1 MCDLPIF
8 QEPFSPWMLEGGAFD
23 DIVFS
28 SRVRLARNL
37 QAYAFP
43 RVLSPEQRREIGQ
56 KIADTFDGQIFGS
69 NRSMHMFHMGDLTD
83 LQKSVLVEKHLVSP
97 ILTKFESSGLLISS
111 DEQVSVMV
119 NEEDHL
125 RIQSMFTGVQLEK
138 AYELAN
144 EMDDWLESALDYAFH
159 EDFGYLTSCPTNVG
173 TGLRCSVML
182 HLSGLVLTKQMEA
195 TMHTLNRL
203 GFVVRGIYGEG
214 SSALG
219 HLFQISNQ
227 ITLGKTEQ
235 EMVYELTRITEQIVE
250 QEKRARV
257 YLMTDARYV
266 LENRIFRSLGTLKY
280 AVLMNAKE
288 AAERLSDILLGVHLG
303 LIEGL
308 TVQQV
313 RQLFTWIQPGFLQ
326 VYAGKNLNI
335 NEREL
340 KRADLLRKYL
350 A

>member
-1 MCDLPIF
+1 MSDLTIF
-8 QEPFSPWMLEGGAFD
+8 QEPFSPWMLESGPFD
-23 DIVFS
+23 DIALS

-37 QAYAFP
+37 QTYAFP
-43 RVLSPEQRREIGQ
+43 RALSQEKRKEIGQ
-56 KIADTFDGQIFGS
+56 KIADKFDQKIFYS
-69 NRSMHMFHMGDLTD
+69 DRIMHMFNMGDLTE

-97 ILTKFESSGLLISS
+97 MLTKIVSGGLLISS
-111 DEQVSVMV
+111 DEQLSIMV

-144 EMDDWLESALDYAFH
+144 EMDDWLEVELDYAFH

-173 TGLRCSVML
+173 TGMRCSVMF
-182 HLSGLVLTKQMEA
+182 HLPGLVMTKQMEPM
-195 TMHTLNRL
+195 MHTLNRL

-235 EMVYELTRITEQIVE
+235 EMIHELRRITEQIVE
-250 QEKRARV
+250 QEKHARE
-257 YLMTDARYV
+257 YLMTHMRYA
-266 LENRIFRSLGTLKY
+266 LEDRIFRSLGILKY
-280 AVLMNAKE
+280 AVLMHSKE
-288 AAERLSDILLGVHLG
+288 AAQRLSDILLGIHLG
-303 LIEGL
+303 LIKDL

-313 RQLFTWIQPGFLQ
+313 RQLFTRIQPGFLQ
-326 VYAGKNLNI
+326 VYTEKNLDM
-335 NEREL
+335 NEREVA
-340 KRADLLRKYL
+340 RADLLRKYL
-350 A
+350 D